1 MDAVVKQEVYL
12 TEFIQQPKAPSRWLA
27 LPASGGVLAVRR
39 CQRPE
44 SLAPV
49 AGVADCGNTTV
60 LKECLD
66 QVPAVLGEGGR
77 GLPTSKD
84 DLTKYC
90 RGFKTGMSCI
100 DSYSRCIDEPMRRL
114 LDEQVAAA
122 RYFFMFLCDD
132 PGFRERYLQYSRCY
146 STVSD
151 DWDSC
156 VSRFSQLVNEEVTR
170 QSTSQAQRL
179 IELCC
184 AKYGFLQCVLSA
196 TRLRCQRQEA
206 LFLHRIAET
215 LSTVHVYSPV
225 CHELG
230 GATCS
235 AAAHTPTTRAATHS
249 WLLPPVLYYSVSGLL
264 LMTQNS
270 ETFASSARVQCYFAV
285 AGFEQQRE
293 THCQS
298 QHKAV
303 DHMLVCVLR
312 EMEKAHYTERVCE

>member
-1 MDAVVKQEVYL
+1 MSRTANLIRNEVVVHVCREQYSS
-12 TEFIQQPKAPSRWLA
+12 IHDRPSLSVCAAGWLA
-27 LPASGGVLAVRR
+27 
-39 CQRPE
+39 Q
-44 SLAPV
+44 V
-49 AGVADCGNTTV
+49 AGGADCGNTTV

-196 TRLRCQRQEA
+196 TRMRCQRQEA

-235 AAAHTPTTRAATHS
+235 AAAHTPTTRGAVHS
-249 WLLPPVLYYSVSGLL
+249 WLLPPVLYYSVSELIW
-264 LMTQNS
+264 
-270 ETFASSARVQCYFAV
+270 
-285 AGFEQQRE
+285 
-293 THCQS
+293 
-298 QHKAV
+298 
-303 DHMLVCVLR
+303 D
-312 EMEKAHYTERVCE
+312 